1 MDNSHNCVTNSF
13 LAQCASQ
20 KKVHAIND
28 KVMEAS
34 FSLSARVQ
42 WLFHDDLPAWKQVSK
57 ERRTMPSASIRA
69 STFIRPGVPLQDCKV
84 ACVLAVRLHR
94 PFVELD
100 PSFNSI
106 FLFCTYIKASV
117 AAGGDLGEES
127 SDWEGNDILTLAT
140 SESVPVGLNAAS
152 CDDLKLFP
160 RMERYL
166 LMVINE
172 FHDWNSSWWYLFK
185 NIYFDGNSKEKS
197 KYCEWIIKIILWK

>member
-1 MDNSHNCVTNSF
+1 MTWGIKEIREGSNGGSNSHNCVTNSF
-13 LAQCASQ
+13 LSAQ

-34 FSLSARVQ
+34 FSLSAREQ

-117 AAGGDLGEES
+117 AAGGSRES

-140 SESVPVGLNAAS
+140 SESVPVGLNDAS

-160 RMERYL
+160 R
-166 LMVINE
+166 
-172 FHDWNSSWWYLFK
+172 WNVELS
-185 NIYFDGNSKEKS
+185 IDG
-197 KYCEWIIKIILWK
+197 YGD